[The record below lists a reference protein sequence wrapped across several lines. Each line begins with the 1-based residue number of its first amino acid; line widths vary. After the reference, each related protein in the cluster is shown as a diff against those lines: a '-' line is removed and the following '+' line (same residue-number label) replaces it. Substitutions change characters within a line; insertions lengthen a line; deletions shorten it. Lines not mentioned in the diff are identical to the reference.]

1 MNGELSRKGTRGT
14 GCDSVQLWPCQV
26 SKVSPTQ
33 YEGRCART
41 CITRVLP
48 RLPRSAVFRLAA
60 KPR

>member
-1 MNGELSRKGTRGT
+1 MNGEVSRNGRRGT
-14 GCDSVQLWPCQV
+14 GFDSVQLSPCQV

-33 YEGRCART
+33 YEGRWALT
-41 CITRVLP
+41 CMTRALP